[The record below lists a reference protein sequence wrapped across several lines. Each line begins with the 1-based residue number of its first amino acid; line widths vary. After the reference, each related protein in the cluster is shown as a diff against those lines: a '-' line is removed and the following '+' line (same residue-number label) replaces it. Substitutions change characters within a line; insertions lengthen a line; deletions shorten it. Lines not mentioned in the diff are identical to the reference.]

1 MSVAI
6 HEKRAIVARL
16 INESTGDLVGF
27 IPILYFPATVHRVA
41 QWGVRIVKVGTD
53 TFGRS
58 RDWPAWAYLATPEE
72 ALTQG
77 DALALWP
84 TEQAAAEYAWDKWGA
99 TFDAPIRSWS
109 VRGHAGPEVLL

>member
-1 MSVAI
+1 MTAATNDT
-6 HEKRAIVARL
+6 RAIVARL
-16 INESTGDLVGF
+16 INESTGELVGF
-27 IPILYFPATVHRVA
+27 VPILYFPATAHRVE
-41 QWGVRIVKVGTD
+41 QWGCRIVRVGTD

-84 TEQAAAEYAWDKWGA
+84 TEKAAAEYAWNKWGA
-99 TFDAPIRSWS
+99 TFEAPVRSWS
-109 VRGHAGPEVLL
+109 VRGEAGPEVML